1 MEIILE
7 QRLITVEE
15 YHKMAEAGILKPD
28 DRVELLNGKIIKMSP
43 IGSKHAAC
51 VDKSDEFLRKILSGI
66 ALVRAQNPVI
76 MNDFSEPEP
85 DIAIVKRKEN
95 YYADKHPTVGEVIL
109 VIEVADSSLEIDR
122 QSKLPIYAT
131 GQIPEYWIINV
142 EKREIEVY
150 RSPFKG
156 QYRSRDIFFPED
168 EIPIPEF
175 NVSVPVKA
183 LLI

>member
-1 MEIILE
+1 MEILLE
-7 QRLITVEE
+7 QRLITVKE

-28 DRVELLNGKIIKMSP
+28 DRLELLNGKIIKMSP

-51 VDKSDEFLRKILSGI
+51 VDKTDEFLRRVLSGI

-95 YYADKHPTVGEVIL
+95 YYADKHPTAEEVIL
-109 VIEVADSSLEIDR
+109 IIEVADSSLEIDR
-122 QSKLPIYAT
+122 QSKLPIYAD

-142 EKREIEVY
+142 EKREVEVY
-150 RSPFKG
+150 QSPFKG
-156 QYRSRDIFFPED
+156 QYRSRDIYFPED
-168 EIPIPEF
+168 EIAISGLDI
-175 NVSVPVKA
+175 SVPVKA